1 MEEKMKHFVG
11 LDVSMKETA
20 VCIVDETGQ
29 RIWEGNVPST
39 ADAIAAIIR
48 SKAPEM
54 VRAGMETGPQAV
66 WLWHA
71 LRDQG
76 IAVDCIHARRAAAA
90 LKLQANKTDR
100 NDAFGQA
107 RLVHSGWYEP
117 VAIKSFDR
125 YRMRAVLTARERI
138 VRMCTTMINQIR
150 GLAKTFGLTLSAG
163 KGQVFEQSVRRA
175 LPGDVVLR
183 DLFESLLS
191 VLSGLKD
198 QRRAF
203 DRQLARFAREDEACR
218 IVSSAPGVG
227 NLTAIAFVTAV
238 DDPARFRSAC
248 DVGAYLGLTPKR
260 YQSGEVDIGGRI
272 SKAGDRLTRKLLFEA
287 ATVIL
292 YRASP
297 SIALKQWGLRLSA
310 RSGSWKA
317 RVALA
322 RKLAVTLLTMWKTN
336 TMFENR
342 SFAE

>member
-1 MEEKMKHFVG
+1 MKHFVG

-20 VCIVDETGQ
+20 VCVVDEAGK
-29 RIWEGNVPST
+29 RIWEGTVRSCP
-39 ADAIAAIIR
+39 DKIAAIIR
-48 SKAPEM
+48 EKAPDL

-71 LRDQG
+71 LRECGVQ
-76 IAVDCIHARRAAAA
+76 VDCIHARRAAAA

-100 NDAFGQA
+100 NDAYGLA
-107 RLVHSGWYEP
+107 RLVLSGWYEP
-117 VAIKSFDR
+117 VSIKSFDR
-125 YRMRAVLTARERI
+125 YRIRAVLTARERI
-138 VRMCTTMINQIR
+138 VRMCTAMINQIR
-150 GLAKTFGLTLSAG
+150 GLAKTFGLILSAG

-175 LPGDVVLR
+175 LPDDVILR
-183 DLFESLLS
+183 DLFERLLS

-203 DRQLARFAREDEACR
+203 DRLLARLARQDQTCR
-218 IVSSAPGVG
+218 LVASAPGVG
-227 NLTAIAFVTAV
+227 SLAAIAFVTAV
-238 DDPARFRSAC
+238 DDPTRFRATG

-272 SKAGDRLTRKLLFEA
+272 SKTGDRLTRKLLFEV

-297 SIALKQWGLRLSA
+297 AIALKQWGLRLSA
-310 RSGSWKA
+310 RCGSWKA

-342 SFAE
+342 SFAG